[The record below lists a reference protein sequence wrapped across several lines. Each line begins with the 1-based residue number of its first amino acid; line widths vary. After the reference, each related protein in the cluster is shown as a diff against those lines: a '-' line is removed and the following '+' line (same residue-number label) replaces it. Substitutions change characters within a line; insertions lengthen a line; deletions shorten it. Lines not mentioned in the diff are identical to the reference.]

1 MVNKVYLDIDTYEA
15 RLIAAEF
22 IVHLHEAGAKF
33 SVVQDHKLLVVEL
46 SR

>member
-1 MVNKVYLDIDTYEA
+1 MTNKIYLDIDTHEA
-15 RLIAAEF
+15 RVITVELLVLLQA
-22 IVHLHEAGAKF
+22 VGAKF